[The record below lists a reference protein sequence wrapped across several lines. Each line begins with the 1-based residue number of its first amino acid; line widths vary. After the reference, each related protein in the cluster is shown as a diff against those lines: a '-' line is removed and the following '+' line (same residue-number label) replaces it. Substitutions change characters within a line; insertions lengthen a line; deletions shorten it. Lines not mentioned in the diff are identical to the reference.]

1 LASLWLNN
9 KSAYIKRDI
18 YQPHFSPNRDFGHV
32 KALMAMFEFEIH
44 YQLYEMVQ
52 I

>member
-18 YQPHFSPNRDFGHV
+18 YQPFSSPNRDFGHV
-32 KALMAMFEFEIH
+32 KALMATFEFEIH
-44 YQLYEMVQ
+44 FQLNEMEQ